1 MGREIRERLTQI
13 IERGDGIG
21 RSGWEKIGFLV
32 FNPSFQRS
40 FVHTMRQI
48 KLRPWGT
55 VLAMTLAIVLAWGFK
70 GVVSAQEVSE
80 GFSRDVGWN
89 DTYSKGLSLFQ
100 DNCAV
105 CHGDNGQGDTGLPLN
120 LQSFL
125 TIAPLEYIVR
135 TINAGR
141 PVHEMPSFK
150 DELTPQEIKE
160 IAMFVKSWQYSPSLP
175 VEEGAVKGNRENG
188 KELFQGICVG
198 CHGLKGEGGPE
209 AGVGRVTES
218 MKGFPGPALADP
230 GFQKSATDGFVKAS
244 LMYGRK
250 GTPMVA
256 FLKGGQ
262 GMVELSEEE
271 INDLVSFVRTM
282 EPIKVEETKAEA
294 KKE

>member
-1 MGREIRERLTQI
+1 MKQKKTRP
-13 IERGDGIG
+13 
-21 RSGWEKIGFLV
+21 LV
-32 FNPSFQRS
+32 TI
-40 FVHTMRQI
+40 VVM
-48 KLRPWGT
+48 
-55 VLAMTLAIVLAWGFK
+55 ALAIVLAWGFK
-70 GVVSAQEVSE
+70 RMISAQEGTE
-80 GFSRDVGWN
+80 GFSRDAGWN

-125 TIAPLEYIVR
+125 AIAPLEYIVR
-135 TINAGR
+135 TINEGR
-141 PVHEMPSFK
+141 PVHQMPAFK

-160 IAMFVKSWQYSPSLP
+160 IALFVKSWQYAPSLP
-175 VEEGAVKGNRENG
+175 VEEGPVKGNKENG
-188 KELFQGICVG
+188 KVLFQGICVG

-209 AGVGRVTES
+209 AGVGLVTES

-271 INDLVSFVRTM
+271 INDLVAYVRTM
-282 EPIKVEETKAEA
+282 EPIKVEEAKAEA